1 MAWLKED
8 ATTDPP
14 VWIGLSLWT
23 AVCLAVA
30 VVCACAVGCG
40 TTKWTETRRTA
51 TEQLLISDSMDQ
63 AVGRLDFRTLAGKK
77 VYLDD
82 TYLKDVVDANYL
94 VSSLRQQLLAHG
106 AILREKKEEAD
117 YVVEVRSGAVGTD
130 MHSVLVGVPQVNL
143 PPAVSAVGL
152 PTALPEI
159 PLIKK
164 TQQSAVTKILLF
176 AYNRRTGRP
185 LWQSGAVLAK
195 SDASDVWIFGT
206 GPFQKGT
213 IYQGTQFAGE
223 RLPIK
228 LPDVPLIDLST
239 QREPV
244 SLLEEA
250 FYAEP
255 LGELSQES
263 SNTSQEQKGTSTP
276 SRDSTGT
283 QAGEVAT
290 KPSSS
295 PPREPQVPSAPALVM
310 PPQGPAPQVA
320 SPMTP
325 QIWPAFPPQ

>member
-1 MAWLKED
+1 MALL
-8 ATTDPP
+8 TTDANPNFPTWLVRP
-14 VWIGLSLWT
+14 VRAAVGL
-23 AVCLAVA
+23 VLAVI
-30 VVCACAVGCG
+30 CACTVGCG

-63 AVGRLDFRTLAGKK
+63 AVGRLDFRALSGKK

-94 VSSLRQQLLAHG
+94 ISSLRQQLLAHG
-106 AILREKKEEAD
+106 AILRDKKEEAD

-143 PPAVSAVGL
+143 PSVVTAVGL

-176 AYNRRTGRP
+176 AYNRKTGRP

-195 SDASDVWIFGT
+195 SDASDVWIFGA

-228 LPDVPLIDLST
+228 LPDVPLIDLSA

-255 LGELSQES
+255 LGELSQDGAA
-263 SNTSQEQKGTSTP
+263 NSQDQKGASTP
-276 SRDSTGT
+276 NRESPGT
-283 QAGEVAT
+283 QTGEART
-290 KPSSS
+290 TPSGS
-295 PPREPQVPSAPALVM
+295 PLRDPQTLTPPALVV
-310 PPQGPAPQVA
+310 PSQGPNPQVA

-325 QIWPAFPPQ
+325 QLWPAFPPQ

>member
-1 MAWLKED
+1 MALLIED
-8 ATTDPP
+8 TNTGSLA
-14 VWIGLSLWT
+14 WIRRAARAAVGLVLG
-23 AVCLAVA
+23 VA
-30 VVCACAVGCG
+30 CAGAVGCG
-40 TTKWTETRRTA
+40 TTKWSETRRTA

-63 AVGRLDFRTLAGKK
+63 AVGRLDFRALSGKK

-82 TYLKDVVDANYL
+82 TYLKDVVDSNYL

-117 YVVEVRSGAVGTD
+117 YIVEVRSGAVGTD
-130 MHSVLVGVPQVNL
+130 MHSVLVGIPQVNL
-143 PPAVSAVGL
+143 PPAVNAVGL

-176 AYNRRTGRP
+176 AYNRKTGRP

-195 SDASDVWIFGT
+195 SDASDVWIFGA

-223 RLPIK
+223 RLPIR
-228 LPDVPLIDLST
+228 LPDVPLIDLSS

-255 LGELSQES
+255 FTELSQDGLQ
-263 SNTSQEQKGTSTP
+263 NAQDQKGSSTSN
-276 SRDSTGT
+276 RESTAA
-283 QAGEVAT
+283 QVGEVPT
-290 KPSSS
+290 KPGVS
-295 PPREPQVPSAPALVM
+295 PPRDPQTPPPPALVA
-310 PPQGPAPQVA
+310 PSQGPTPQVA
-320 SPMTP
+320 SPITP
-325 QIWPAFPPQ
+325 QLWPAFPPQ

>member
-1 MAWLKED
+1 MALLTID
-8 ATTDPP
+8 ANRDFPTWIAPP
-14 VWIGLSLWT
+14 ARAAVGL
-23 AVCLAVA
+23 VLAMT
-30 VVCACAVGCG
+30 CACAVGCG

-63 AVGRLDFRTLAGKK
+63 AVGRLNFRALSGKK

-94 VSSLRQQLLAHG
+94 ISSLRQQLLAHG
-106 AILREKKEEAD
+106 AILRDKKEEAD

-130 MHSVLVGVPQVNL
+130 MHGVLVGVPQVNL

-176 AYNRRTGRP
+176 AYNRKTGRP

-195 SDASDVWIFGT
+195 SDASDVWIFGA

-223 RLPIK
+223 QLPIQ
-228 LPDVPLIDLST
+228 LPDVPLIDLSA

-255 LGELSQES
+255 LGELSQDGAV
-263 SNTSQEQKGTSTP
+263 NSQDQKGASTP
-276 SRDSTGT
+276 NRESPGS
-283 QAGEVAT
+283 QAGEART
-290 KPSSS
+290 NPSGS
-295 PPREPQVPSAPALVM
+295 PPRDPQTPTPPALVV
-310 PPQGPAPQVA
+310 PSQGPTPQVA

-325 QIWPAFPPQ
+325 QLWPAFPPQ